1 MKLSSVSLENRLG
14 VREVPEVSRG
24 EHLQK
29 QNLWKSGGRR
39 NRCRNR
45 PSCGVAS
52 VDPHG
57 NHASAEARMAVW
69 CCFIPVCALWVALR
83 EYDFGKGLFF

>member
-1 MKLSSVSLENRLG
+1 MESEKCLRSAVGNTFRSKIC
-14 VREVPEVSRG
+14 EVD
-24 EHLQK
+24 
-29 QNLWKSGGRR
+29 LWKSGGRR

-45 PSCGVAS
+45 LSCGVAS